1 MARPAPPRLRHRVG
15 PIRSGAGGV
24 GAAAVAGLLVGLV
37 VGMAVTGADGP
48 ATGSTL
54 RWGLPAARAVLDAAG
69 VVAVGSGT
77 VGLLLSGVRRAGDV
91 LTTLRR
97 GAVVVGTGWAV
108 AALVVLWL
116 QVAQAT
122 GQEPRAVRAD
132 RFGDYVQAVAAGRA
146 LLVAASC
153 GLTVALMAA
162 VALRR
167 PSAVPVGLPV
177 VPAVLGV
184 LVLPISGHAVTGHA
198 HGVAVHAVAV
208 HVAAVSVWV
217 GGFTVLVAVLLPHR
231 ELLAATLPRFSR
243 LAAGCLVVVAVT
255 GLLTATLQVDPT
267 GGPTAV
273 ALITS
278 SYGALLFAKTVGV
291 LALAA
296 LGGWAR
302 RRLLPAVA
310 ARRPVGVAGW
320 IGVELAVMGAVLG
333 LAAVLAGSAPPT

>member
-1 MARPAPPRLRHRVG
+1 VA
-15 PIRSGAGGV
+15 
-24 GAAAVAGLLVGLV
+24 AGLLLGLV
-37 VGMAVTGADGP
+37 TGLAVTGADGP
-48 ATGSTL
+48 VTGPSL
-54 RWGLPAARAVLDAAG
+54 RWGLPAARAVLDTAG
-69 VVAVGSGT
+69 VVAVGAGT
-77 VGLLLSGVRRAGDV
+77 VGLLLAGVRRADDA

-97 GAVVVGTGWAV
+97 SAMMIGTGWAV

-122 GQEPRAVRAD
+122 GQEPHAVSAD
-132 RFGDYVQAVAAGRA
+132 RFGDYVAAVAAGRA
-146 LLVAASC
+146 LLVTVSC

-184 LVLPISGHAVTGHA
+184 LVLPISGHAVTGHL
-198 HGVAVHAVAV
+198 HGVAVHAVAL
-208 HVAAVSVWV
+208 HVVAVSAWV
-217 GGFTVLVAVLLPHR
+217 GGFAVLAAVLLPRR
-231 ELLAATLPRFSR
+231 ELLAAVLPRFSR

-255 GLLTATLQVDPT
+255 GLLTAVLQVDPT
-267 GGPTAV
+267 GGPTAA
-273 ALITS
+273 ALVTS
-278 SYGALLFAKTVGV
+278 SYGALLLAKTVGV
-291 LALAA
+291 LALAV

-310 ARRPVGVAGW
+310 ARRPVGAAGW

-333 LAAVLAGSAPPT
+333 LAAVLAGSPPPT